1 MNASKIKD
9 KKVGYN
15 TFSAAYFL
23 NFISVQTLN
32 SSLKSYTLL
41 TKYCNFEISTDH
53 LTKELNKYLKK
64 TTRLN

>member
-41 TKYCNFEISTDH
+41 TKYCNFKTSTDH
-53 LTKELNKYLKK
+53 
-64 TTRLN
+64 